1 MPSSRPVLKTSDVV
15 GEITGPGLRND
26 RPSNSLP
33 SSSPPRGPYKA
44 EVNEIGGHKFWAP
57 RYSKLAIH
65 RLPPKKVL
73 LEMHITVALIFSL
86 LVLFCFFFF
95 LRKIGRKTIYL
106 FWPILRLVGRRRFF
120 LFFLF
125 RRGTCRKM
133 QQREY
138 NNNKCP
144 LIAGHPLRVPLG
156 GPLLAYRDKA
166 ECKWLSSINN
176 IPELRSFP
184 FSTSLHGMI

>member
-1 MPSSRPVLKTSDVV
+1 MGAAIQQIGNSPSPTEKSPVRDAH
-15 GEITGPGLRND
+15 
-26 RPSNSLP
+26 NSSVDLF
-33 SSSPPRGPYKA
+33 SPC
-44 EVNEIGGHKFWAP
+44 F
-57 RYSKLAIH
+57 
-65 RLPPKKVL
+65 
-73 LEMHITVALIFSL
+73 
-86 LVLFCFFFF
+86 VLFFFFF